1 MKESSRVLQC
11 CCLQSP
17 LASERGSCALPSLS
31 GACFAEIKKGK
42 QLPRDPAL
50 QGPWLLCLCSTA
62 KGLLPHLVQQRLGTS
77 LVFSPLNP
85 CLTPTRLV
93 LLMLGKEKL
102 GALATLAPPKDPGI
116 FFTIFIYQMV
126 S

>member
-1 MKESSRVLQC
+1 MLCHPCQVPALLRLKRKNS
-11 CCLQSP
+11 CLMTQH
-17 LASERGSCALPSLS
+17 
-31 GACFAEIKKGK
+31 
-42 QLPRDPAL
+42 PRDPGFCLSAL
-50 QGPWLLCLCSTA
+50 QPR
-62 KGLLPHLVQQRLGTS
+62 GLLPYLVQQRLGTS
-77 LVFSPLNP
+77 LVSSPLNP